1 MALIISLCNHLGI
14 NMYMII
20 YIYTYHMYIYICNYM
35 YIKHR
40 TFFEGIH
47 NDDKPDKPQNGDSLL
62 LRIFMDFQSN
72 VVNP

>member
-1 MALIISLCNHLGI
+1 
-14 NMYMII
+14 
-20 YIYTYHMYIYICNYM
+20 MYIYICNYM

-62 LRIFMDFQSN
+62 LRIFNHMLSIHD
-72 VVNP
+72 NP

>member
-1 MALIISLCNHLGI
+1 
-14 NMYMII
+14 
-20 YIYTYHMYIYICNYM
+20 M